1 MPSKQFK
8 LLRTMIHFNDNTQ
21 ESSDRFFKIRPV
33 IQSITEQFLKIPATP
48 EQSVDEV
55 MVAYKGT
62 RAGNLRQYIQTK
74 PDKWGYKLFCR
85 GSIDG
90 FIHDILMYQGEHTFT
105 SHPTKLA
112 DNEQT
117 MLLSSKTV
125 IVLAKTVEDLKNTTI
140 YADNFFSS
148 IPLVEYLREQYG
160 CRYVGT
166 ARENRVENPPITPS
180 RDLNKKQVERGTLDY
195 SSTSGILVARWKD
208 NKVVTMVS
216 TDSGID
222 PMGTVKRYDRAEKKK
237 IDVACPDVIKKYNGR
252 MGGIDKS
259 DMLTHLY
266 KTPLRARRWYIRI
279 FGYAIDV
286 SMCNAWLLYKRDCK
300 EDGKQPMSLKTFR
313 LQVSEVYRGKDTVNR
328 KMRATRRNSVGV
340 GTPPL
345 PKHGQRSKQP
355 DVKTRADVKLA
366 HMPVAV
372 KQRQTCKFCSTKA
385 EVHRSRWMCTICKIA
400 LCLSESR
407 NCFVAYHS
415 IA

>member
-125 IVLAKTVEDLKNTTI
+125 IVLAKTVDDLKNTTI

-222 PMGTVKRYDRAEKKK
+222 PMGTVKRRKEEDRRM
-237 IDVACPDVIKKYNGR
+237 VRGR
-252 MGGIDKS
+252 
-259 DMLTHLY
+259 
-266 KTPLRARRWYIRI
+266 
-279 FGYAIDV
+279 
-286 SMCNAWLLYKRDCK
+286 NN
-300 EDGKQPMSLKTFR
+300 QMSR
-313 LQVSEVYRGKDTVNR
+313 LELMSN
-328 KMRATRRNSVGV
+328 
-340 GTPPL
+340 L
-345 PKHGQRSKQP
+345 H
-355 DVKTRADVKLA
+355 
-366 HMPVAV
+366 
-372 KQRQTCKFCSTKA
+372 
-385 EVHRSRWMCTICKIA
+385 ICQWQ
-400 LCLSESR
+400 
-407 NCFVAYHS
+407 
-415 IA
+415 